1 MCGIFGVITNN
12 SNNVKDQIFD
22 GLRRLEYRGYDSSGI
37 ATINNNQINCVKSQG
52 NLDQLQKKLI
62 NEELIG
68 NVGIGHTRWATHGVP
83 NESNAHPHF
92 TDEVAVVH
100 NGIIENY
107 SLLKNQIVEAGIS
120 FKSETDTEAIAHLIT
135 LYLKSG
141 MGSYEAIRATTEDIK
156 GSYALAII
164 MRSEPNK
171 FFAVRKG
178 SPLAVGSSE
187 KENYIG
193 SDGYS
198 LGNYCDEVTYLK
210 DGDIAIIDNSSFE
223 IFDNQN
229 EFIKRKSQI
238 IDKTVTLAEK
248 GVFKHF
254 MSKEIHEQPSVI
266 QDAISHYINNDD
278 LTVNLPK
285 FPFSISNLKNITLVA
300 CGSSYYSGLVAREWF
315 EKFARIKVDVEI
327 ASEFRY
333 RETPMDS
340 SGLTIFIS
348 QSGETADTLAALKH
362 CKKLNQ
368 KTISVVNVPNSSMC
382 RNSDTSLKIFAGP
395 EIGVASTKA
404 FTCQLVVLA
413 ALAIHIGRI
422 NGNVSDHDEN
432 KYVKSLLDL
441 PRLISNVLDQEEDLV
456 KIVKDLNPI
465 KNALYLGRGQM
476 YPVALEGAL
485 KLKEIS
491 YIHAEGYPAGE
502 MKHGPIAL
510 LEKGLPVII
519 SAPSFNLFD
528 KTASNLY
535 EVIARDGNVLLVTD
549 QEGVNH
555 LGDTAEKIK
564 IFLVDD
570 ADIITAPFIYTI
582 PYQLFAYHTAL
593 LKGTDVDQPRNLA
606 KSVTVE

>member
-1 MCGIFGVITNN
+1 MCGIFGVVS
-12 SNNVKDQIFD
+12 SNGDVQDRIFD

-37 ATINNNQINCVKSQG
+37 ATINEDTIHCVKSQG
-52 NLDQLQKKLI
+52 NLDQLQKKLS
-62 NEELIG
+62 NENLVG
-68 NVGIGHTRWATHGVP
+68 GVGIGHTRWATHGIP
-83 NESNAHPHF
+83 NEVNAHPHI
-92 TDEVAVVH
+92 TEEVAVVH

-107 SLLKNQIVEAGIS
+107 LSLKNQIIETGIT
-120 FKSETDTEAIAHLIT
+120 FKSETDTEAISHLIT
-135 LYLKSG
+135 LYIKSG
-141 MGSYEAIRATTEDIK
+141 MNSYDAIRSTTEDIQ
-156 GSYALAII
+156 GSFALAII
-164 MRSEPNK
+164 IRSEPNK
-171 FFAVRKG
+171 LYAVRKG
-178 SPLAVGSSE
+178 SPLAIGSSE

-198 LGNYCDEVTYLK
+198 LGNYCNEVTYLK
-210 DGDIAIIDNSSFE
+210 DGDIAVLENDSFE
-223 IFDNQN
+223 IFDNKN
-229 EFIKRKSQI
+229 EFTQRKPQG
-238 IDKTVTLAEK
+238 IDKSVTLAEK

-254 MSKEIHEQPSVI
+254 MSKEIHEQPNVI
-266 QDAISHYINNDD
+266 QDSISHYINNDD

-285 FPFSISNLKNITLVA
+285 LPFNISNLKNITLVA
-300 CGSSYYSGLVAREWF
+300 CGSSYYAGLVAREWF
-315 EKFARIKVDVEI
+315 EKFSRIKVDVEI

-340 SGLTIFIS
+340 SGLTLFIS

-362 CKKLNQ
+362 CKSLNQ

-404 FTCQLVVLA
+404 FTCQLIVLA
-413 ALAIHIGRI
+413 CLAIHLGRL
-422 NGNVSDHDEN
+422 NGSLTDQDEN
-432 KYVKSLLDL
+432 KYVKSLMDI
-441 PRLISNVLDQEEDLV
+441 PRLISNILDKEDELE

-476 YPVALEGAL
+476 FPVALEGAL

-510 LEKGLPVII
+510 LEKGLPVIM

-528 KTASNLY
+528 KTASNLH
-535 EVIARDGNVLLVTD
+535 EVIARDGNVLLITD
-549 QEGVNH
+549 QEGVNY
-555 LGDTAEKIK
+555 LGDTAKKIK
-564 IFLVDD
+564 TFVVDK
-570 ADIITAPFIYTI
+570 ADVITAPFIYTI

-593 LKGTDVDQPRNLA
+593 IKGTDVDQPRNLA

>member
-1 MCGIFGVITNN
+1 MCGIFGVVS
-12 SNNVKDQIFD
+12 SNGDVQDRIFD

-37 ATINNNQINCVKSQG
+37 ATINKDTIHCVKSQG
-52 NLDQLQKKLI
+52 NLDQLQKKLS
-62 NEELIG
+62 NENLVG
-68 NVGIGHTRWATHGVP
+68 GVGIGHTRWATHGIP
-83 NESNAHPHF
+83 NEVNAHPHI
-92 TDEVAVVH
+92 TEEVAVVH

-107 SLLKNQIVEAGIS
+107 LSLKNQIIETGIT
-120 FKSETDTEAIAHLIT
+120 FKSETDTEAISHLIT
-135 LYLKSG
+135 LYIKSG
-141 MGSYEAIRATTEDIK
+141 MNSYDAIRSTTEDIQ
-156 GSYALAII
+156 GSFALAII
-164 MRSEPNK
+164 IRSEPNK
-171 FFAVRKG
+171 LYAVRKG
-178 SPLAVGSSE
+178 SPLAIGSSE

-198 LGNYCDEVTYLK
+198 LGNYCNEVTYLK
-210 DGDIAIIDNSSFE
+210 DGDIAVLENDSFE
-223 IFDNQN
+223 IFDNKN
-229 EFIKRKSQI
+229 EFIQRKPQG
-238 IDKTVTLAEK
+238 IDKSVTLAEK

-254 MSKEIHEQPSVI
+254 MSKEIHEQPNVI
-266 QDAISHYINNDD
+266 QDSISHYINNDD

-285 FPFSISNLKNITLVA
+285 LPFNISNLKNITLVA
-300 CGSSYYSGLVAREWF
+300 CGSSYYVGLVAREWF
-315 EKFARIKVDVEI
+315 EKFSRIKVDVEI

-340 SGLTIFIS
+340 SGLTLFIS

-362 CKKLNQ
+362 CKSLNQ
-368 KTISVVNVPNSSMC
+368 KTVSVVNVPNSSMC

-404 FTCQLVVLA
+404 FTCQLIVLA
-413 ALAIHIGRI
+413 CLAIHLGRL
-422 NGNVSDHDEN
+422 NGNLTDQDEN
-432 KYVKSLLDL
+432 KYVKSLMDI
-441 PRLISNVLDQEEDLV
+441 PRLISNILDKEDELE

-476 YPVALEGAL
+476 FPVALEGAL

-510 LEKGLPVII
+510 LEKGLPVIM

-528 KTASNLY
+528 KTASNLH
-535 EVIARDGNVLLVTD
+535 EVIARDGNVLLITD
-549 QEGVNH
+549 QEGVNY
-555 LGDTAEKIK
+555 LGDTAKKIK
-564 IFLVDD
+564 TFVVDK
-570 ADIITAPFIYTI
+570 ADVITAPFIYTI

-593 LKGTDVDQPRNLA
+593 IKGTDVDQPRNLA

>member
-1 MCGIFGVITNN
+1 MCGIFGVIANN
-12 SNNVKDQIFD
+12 DNVKDQIFD

-37 ATINNNQINCVKSQG
+37 ATINNDQINCRKSQG

-62 NEELIG
+62 NEELLG

-83 NESNAHPHF
+83 NEANAHPHI

-100 NGIIENY
+100 NGIIENF
-107 SLLKNQIVEAGIS
+107 SLLKNQISETGIN

-141 MGSYEAIRATTEDIK
+141 MESYEAIRATTEDIK

-164 MRSEPNK
+164 VRSEPNK
-171 FFAVRKG
+171 LYAVRKG
-178 SPLAVGSSE
+178 SPLAIGSSDS
-187 KENYIG
+187 KNYIG

-198 LGNYCDEVTYLK
+198 LGNYCNEVTYLK
-210 DGDIAIIDNSSFE
+210 DGDIAIIKNDAFE

-229 EFIKRKSQI
+229 EFINRKSQI

-266 QDAISHYINNDD
+266 QDSISHYINNED

-285 FPFSISNLKNITLVA
+285 FPFNITNLKNITLVA

-315 EKFARIKVDVEI
+315 EKLARVKVDVEI

-333 RETPMDS
+333 REAPMDS
-340 SGLTIFIS
+340 SGLTVFIS

-368 KTISVVNVPNSSMC
+368 KTISIVNVPNSSMC
-382 RNSDTSLKIFAGP
+382 RNSDSSLKIFAGP

-413 ALAIHIGRI
+413 SLAIHIGRI
-422 NGNVSDHDEN
+422 NGNLSDDDEN
-432 KYVKSLLDL
+432 NYVKSLLDV
-441 PRLISNVLDQEEDLV
+441 PRLISNVLDQEEDLI
-456 KIVKDLNPI
+456 KIVKELNPI

-519 SAPSFNLFD
+519 GAPSFNLFD

-535 EVIARDGNVLLVTD
+535 EVIARDGNVLLITD
-549 QEGVNH
+549 QEGLNH
-555 LGDTAEKIK
+555 LGDTTKKIK
-564 IFLVDD
+564 SFIVDE
-570 ADIITAPFIYTI
+570 ANIITAPFIYTI

>member
-1 MCGIFGVITNN
+1 MCGIFGVIANN
-12 SNNVKDQIFD
+12 DNVKDQIFD

-37 ATINNNQINCVKSQG
+37 ATINNDQINCIKSQG

-62 NEELIG
+62 NEELLG

-83 NESNAHPHF
+83 NEANAHPHI

-100 NGIIENY
+100 NGIIENF
-107 SLLKNQIVEAGIS
+107 SLLKNQIVETGINFNS
-120 FKSETDTEAIAHLIT
+120 DTDTEAIAHLIT

-141 MGSYEAIRATTEDIK
+141 MGSYEAIRATTEDIR

-164 MRSEPNK
+164 IRSEPNK
-171 FFAVRKG
+171 LYAVRKG
-178 SPLAVGSSE
+178 SPLAIGSSE
-187 KENYIG
+187 SKNYIG

-198 LGNYCDEVTYLK
+198 LGNYCNEVTYLK
-210 DGDIAIIDNSSFE
+210 DGDIAIIKNDTFE
-223 IFDNQN
+223 IFDSQN
-229 EFIKRKSQI
+229 EFVNRKSQI
-238 IDKTVTLAEK
+238 IDQTVTLSEK

-266 QDAISHYINNDD
+266 QDSISHYINNED

-285 FPFSISNLKNITLVA
+285 FPFNITNLKSITLVA

-315 EKFARIKVDVEI
+315 EKLARIKVDVEI

-333 RETPMDS
+333 REAPMDS
-340 SGLTIFIS
+340 SGLTVFIS

-368 KTISVVNVPNSSMC
+368 KTISIVNVPNSSMC
-382 RNSDTSLKIFAGP
+382 RNSDSSLKIFAGP

-413 ALAIHIGRI
+413 SLAIHIGRI
-422 NGNVSDHDEN
+422 NGNLSDDDEN
-432 KYVKSLLDL
+432 NYVKSLLDV
-441 PRLISNVLDQEEDLV
+441 PRLISNVLDQEEDLI
-456 KIVKDLNPI
+456 KIVKELNPI

-519 SAPSFNLFD
+519 GAPSFNLFD

-549 QEGVNH
+549 QEGLNY

-564 IFLVDD
+564 SFIVDE
-570 ADIITAPFIYTI
+570 ANIITAPFIYTI

>member
-12 SNNVKDQIFD
+12 NNVKDQILD

-37 ATINNNQINCVKSQG
+37 ATISNEQINCVKSQG

-62 NEELIG
+62 NEELLG
-68 NVGIGHTRWATHGVP
+68 NIGIGHTRWATHGVP
-83 NESNAHPHF
+83 NELNAHPHF

-107 SLLKNQIVEAGIS
+107 TLLKNQIVETGIT
-120 FKSETDTEAIAHLIT
+120 FKSETDTEAIVHLIT

-141 MGSYEAIRATTEDIK
+141 MSSYEAIRATTEDIK

-164 MRSEPNK
+164 IRSEPNK
-171 FFAVRKG
+171 LFAVRKG
-178 SPLAVGSSE
+178 SPLAIGSSE
-187 KENYIG
+187 NENYIG

-198 LGNYCDEVTYLK
+198 LGNYCNEVTYMK
-210 DGDIAIIDNSSFE
+210 DGDIAIIENSSFE
-223 IFDNQN
+223 IYDNQN
-229 EFIKRKSQI
+229 KFIKRKSQT
-238 IDKTVTLAEK
+238 IDKTIRLAEK

-266 QDAISHYINNDD
+266 QDAISHYINNED
-278 LTVNLPK
+278 LTVNLPE
-285 FPFSISNLKNITLVA
+285 FSFNISNLNCITLVA

-340 SGLTIFIS
+340 NGLTVFIS

-382 RNSDTSLKIFAGP
+382 RNSDESLKIYAGP

-404 FTCQLVVLA
+404 FTCQLAVLA
-413 ALAIHIGRI
+413 ALAIHIGKI
-422 NGNVSDHDEN
+422 NGNLSDHDEN
-432 KYVKSLLDL
+432 NYVRSMLDL
-441 PRLISNVLDQEEDLV
+441 PRLISNVLDQEEDIV
-456 KIVKDLNPI
+456 QIVKDLNPI

-528 KTASNLY
+528 KTASNVY

-549 QEGVNH
+549 QEGLNH
-555 LGDTAEKIK
+555 LGDTAKKIRT
-564 IFLVDD
+564 FLVDS

>member
-1 MCGIFGVITNN
+1 MCGIFGVVS
-12 SNNVKDQIFD
+12 SNGDVQDRIFE

-37 ATINNNQINCVKSQG
+37 ATINDNTIHCVKSQG
-52 NLDQLQKKLI
+52 NLDQLQKKLS
-62 NEELIG
+62 NESLIG
-68 NVGIGHTRWATHGVP
+68 GVGIGHTRWATHGVP
-83 NESNAHPHF
+83 NEVNAHPHV

-107 SLLKNQIVEAGIS
+107 LSLKNQILETGIT
-120 FKSETDTEAIAHLIT
+120 FKSETDTEAISHLIS

-141 MGSYEAIRATTEDIK
+141 MSSYDAIRSTTEDIQ
-156 GSYALAII
+156 GSFALAII
-164 MRSEPNK
+164 IRSEPNK
-171 FFAVRKG
+171 LYAVRKG
-178 SPLAVGSSE
+178 SPLAIGSSE

-198 LGNYCDEVTYLK
+198 LGNYCNEVTYLK
-210 DGDIAIIDNSSFE
+210 DGDVAVLENNSFE
-223 IFDNQN
+223 IFDINNQV
-229 EFIKRKSQI
+229 IQRKSQG
-238 IDKTVTLAEK
+238 IDKSVSLAEK

-254 MSKEIHEQPSVI
+254 MSKEIHEQPSVF
-266 QDAISHYINNDD
+266 QDSINHYINNDD
-278 LTVNLPK
+278 LTVNLPEL
-285 FPFSISNLKNITLVA
+285 PFSISNLKNITLVA
-300 CGSSYYSGLVAREWF
+300 CGSSYYAGLVAREWF

-340 SGLTIFIS
+340 SGLTLFIS

-362 CKKLNQ
+362 CKNLNQ

-404 FTCQLVVLA
+404 FTCQLIVLA
-413 ALAIHIGRI
+413 CLAIHLGRL
-422 NGNVSDHDEN
+422 NGNLTDQDEN
-432 KYVKSLLDL
+432 KYVKSLMDI
-441 PRLISNVLDQEEDLV
+441 PRLISNILDKEDKL
-456 KIVKDLNPI
+456 KGIVKDLNPI

-476 YPVALEGAL
+476 FPVALEGAL

-510 LEKGLPVII
+510 LEKGLPVIM

-528 KTASNLY
+528 KTASNLH
-535 EVIARDGNVLLVTD
+535 EVIARDGNVLLITD
-549 QEGVNH
+549 QEGVSY
-555 LGDTAEKIK
+555 LGDTAKKIK
-564 IFLVDD
+564 TFIVDET
-570 ADIITAPFIYTI
+570 DIMTAPFVYTI

-593 LKGTDVDQPRNLA
+593 IKGTDVDQPRNLA

>member
-1 MCGIFGVITNN
+1 MCGIFGVVS
-12 SNNVKDQIFD
+12 SNGDVQDRIFD

-37 ATINNNQINCVKSQG
+37 ATINEDTIHCVKSQG
-52 NLDQLQKKLI
+52 NLDQLQKKLS
-62 NEELIG
+62 NENLLG
-68 NVGIGHTRWATHGVP
+68 GVGIGHTRWATHGIP
-83 NESNAHPHF
+83 NEVNAHPHI
-92 TDEVAVVH
+92 TEEVAVVH

-107 SLLKNQIVEAGIS
+107 LSLKNQIIETGIT
-120 FKSETDTEAIAHLIT
+120 FKSETDTEAISHLIT
-135 LYLKSG
+135 LYIKSG
-141 MGSYEAIRATTEDIK
+141 MNSYDAIRSTTEDIQ
-156 GSYALAII
+156 GSFALAII
-164 MRSEPNK
+164 IRSEPNK
-171 FFAVRKG
+171 LYAVRKG
-178 SPLAVGSSE
+178 SPLAIGSSE

-198 LGNYCDEVTYLK
+198 LGNYCNEVTYLK
-210 DGDIAIIDNSSFE
+210 DGDIAVLENDSFE
-223 IFDNQN
+223 IFDNKN
-229 EFIKRKSQI
+229 EFIQRKPQG
-238 IDKTVTLAEK
+238 IDKSVTLAEK

-254 MSKEIHEQPSVI
+254 MSKEIHEQPNVI
-266 QDAISHYINNDD
+266 QDSISHYINNDD

-285 FPFSISNLKNITLVA
+285 LPFNISNLKNITLVA
-300 CGSSYYSGLVAREWF
+300 CGSSYYAGLVAREWF
-315 EKFARIKVDVEI
+315 EKFSRIKVDVEI

-340 SGLTIFIS
+340 SGLTLFIS

-362 CKKLNQ
+362 CKSLNQ

-382 RNSDTSLKIFAGP
+382 RNSDASLKIFAGP

-404 FTCQLVVLA
+404 FTCQLIVLA
-413 ALAIHIGRI
+413 CLAIHLGRL
-422 NGNVSDHDEN
+422 NGSLTDQDEN
-432 KYVKSLLDL
+432 KYVKSLMDI
-441 PRLISNVLDQEEDLV
+441 PRLISNILDKEDELE

-476 YPVALEGAL
+476 FPVALEGAL

-510 LEKGLPVII
+510 LEKGLPVIM

-528 KTASNLY
+528 KTASNLH
-535 EVIARDGNVLLVTD
+535 EVIARDGNVLLITD
-549 QEGVNH
+549 QEGVNY
-555 LGDTAEKIK
+555 LGDTAKKIK
-564 IFLVDD
+564 TFVVDK
-570 ADIITAPFIYTI
+570 ADVITAPFIYTI

-593 LKGTDVDQPRNLA
+593 IKGTDVDQPRNLA

>member
-1 MCGIFGVITNN
+1 MCGIFGVVS
-12 SNNVKDQIFD
+12 SNGDVQDRIFD

-37 ATINNNQINCVKSQG
+37 ATINEDTIHCVKSQG
-52 NLDQLQKKLI
+52 NLDQLQKKLS
-62 NEELIG
+62 NENLVG
-68 NVGIGHTRWATHGVP
+68 GVGIGHTRWATHGIP
-83 NESNAHPHF
+83 NEVNAHPHI
-92 TDEVAVVH
+92 TEEVAVVH

-107 SLLKNQIVEAGIS
+107 LSLKNQIIETGII
-120 FKSETDTEAIAHLIT
+120 FKSETDTEAISHLIT
-135 LYLKSG
+135 LYIKSG
-141 MGSYEAIRATTEDIK
+141 MNSYDAIRSTTEDIQ
-156 GSYALAII
+156 GSFALAII
-164 MRSEPNK
+164 IRSEPNK
-171 FFAVRKG
+171 LYAVRKG
-178 SPLAVGSSE
+178 SPLAIGSSE

-198 LGNYCDEVTYLK
+198 LGNYCNEVTYLK
-210 DGDIAIIDNSSFE
+210 DGDIAVLENDSFE
-223 IFDNQN
+223 IFDNKN
-229 EFIKRKSQI
+229 EFIQRKPQG
-238 IDKTVTLAEK
+238 IDKSVTLAEK

-254 MSKEIHEQPSVI
+254 MSKEIHEQPNVI
-266 QDAISHYINNDD
+266 QDSISHYINNDD

-285 FPFSISNLKNITLVA
+285 LPFNISNLKNITLVA
-300 CGSSYYSGLVAREWF
+300 CGSSYYAGLVAREWF
-315 EKFARIKVDVEI
+315 EKFSRIKVDVEI

-340 SGLTIFIS
+340 SGLTLFIS

-362 CKKLNQ
+362 CKSLNQ

-404 FTCQLVVLA
+404 FTCQLIVLA
-413 ALAIHIGRI
+413 CLAIHLGRL
-422 NGNVSDHDEN
+422 NGSLTDQDEN
-432 KYVKSLLDL
+432 KYVKSLMDI
-441 PRLISNVLDQEEDLV
+441 PRLISNILDKEDELE

-476 YPVALEGAL
+476 FPVALEGAL

-510 LEKGLPVII
+510 LEKGLPVIM

-528 KTASNLY
+528 KTASNLH
-535 EVIARDGNVLLVTD
+535 EVIARDGNVLLITD
-549 QEGVNH
+549 QEGVNY
-555 LGDTAEKIK
+555 LGDTAKKIK
-564 IFLVDD
+564 TFVVDK
-570 ADIITAPFIYTI
+570 ADFITAPFIYTI

-593 LKGTDVDQPRNLA
+593 IKGTDVDQPRNLA

>member
-1 MCGIFGVITNN
+1 MCGIFGVVS
-12 SNNVKDQIFD
+12 SNGDVQDRIFD

-37 ATINNNQINCVKSQG
+37 ATINEDTIHCVKSQG
-52 NLDQLQKKLI
+52 NLDQLQKKLS
-62 NEELIG
+62 NENLVG
-68 NVGIGHTRWATHGVP
+68 GVGIGHTRWATHGIP
-83 NESNAHPHF
+83 NEVNAHPHI
-92 TDEVAVVH
+92 TEEVAVVH

-107 SLLKNQIVEAGIS
+107 LSLKNQIIETGIT
-120 FKSETDTEAIAHLIT
+120 FKSETDTEAISHLIT
-135 LYLKSG
+135 LYIKSG
-141 MGSYEAIRATTEDIK
+141 MNSYDAIRSTTEDIQ
-156 GSYALAII
+156 GSFALAII
-164 MRSEPNK
+164 IRSEPNK
-171 FFAVRKG
+171 LYAVRKG
-178 SPLAVGSSE
+178 SPLAIGSSE

-198 LGNYCDEVTYLK
+198 LGNYCNEVTYLK
-210 DGDIAIIDNSSFE
+210 DGDIAVLENDSFE
-223 IFDNQN
+223 IFDNKN
-229 EFIKRKSQI
+229 EFIQRKPQG
-238 IDKTVTLAEK
+238 IDKSVTLAEK

-254 MSKEIHEQPSVI
+254 MSKEIHEQPNVI
-266 QDAISHYINNDD
+266 QDSISHYINNDD

-285 FPFSISNLKNITLVA
+285 LPFNISNLKNITLVA
-300 CGSSYYSGLVAREWF
+300 CGSSYYAGLVAREWF
-315 EKFARIKVDVEI
+315 EKFSRIKVDVEI

-340 SGLTIFIS
+340 SGLTLFIS

-362 CKKLNQ
+362 CKSLNQ

-404 FTCQLVVLA
+404 FTCQLIVLA
-413 ALAIHIGRI
+413 CLAIHLGRL
-422 NGNVSDHDEN
+422 NGSLTDQDEN
-432 KYVKSLLDL
+432 KYVKSLMDI
-441 PRLISNVLDQEEDLV
+441 PRLISNILDKEDELE

-476 YPVALEGAL
+476 FPVALEGAL

-510 LEKGLPVII
+510 LEKGLPVIM

-528 KTASNLY
+528 KTASNLH
-535 EVIARDGNVLLVTD
+535 EVIARDGNVLLITD
-549 QEGVNH
+549 QEGVNY
-555 LGDTAEKIK
+555 LGDTAKKIK
-564 IFLVDD
+564 TFVVDK
-570 ADIITAPFIYTI
+570 ADVITAPFIYTI
-582 PYQLFAYHTAL
+582 PYKLFAYHTAL
-593 LKGTDVDQPRNLA
+593 IKGTDVDQPRNLA

>member
-12 SNNVKDQIFD
+12 NNVKDQILD

-37 ATINNNQINCVKSQG
+37 ATISNEQINCVKSQG

-62 NEELIG
+62 NEELLG
-68 NVGIGHTRWATHGVP
+68 NIGIGHTRWATHGVP
-83 NESNAHPHF
+83 NELNAHPHF

-107 SLLKNQIVEAGIS
+107 TLLKNQIVETGIT
-120 FKSETDTEAIAHLIT
+120 FKSETDTEAIVHLIT

-141 MGSYEAIRATTEDIK
+141 LSSYEAIRATTEDIK

-164 MRSEPNK
+164 IRSEPNK
-171 FFAVRKG
+171 LFAVRKG
-178 SPLAVGSSE
+178 SPLAIGSSE
-187 KENYIG
+187 SENYIG

-198 LGNYCDEVTYLK
+198 LGNYCNEVTYMK
-210 DGDIAIIDNSSFE
+210 DGDIAIIENSSFE
-223 IFDNQN
+223 IYDNQN
-229 EFIKRKSQI
+229 KFIKRKSQT
-238 IDKTVTLAEK
+238 IDKTIRLAEK

-266 QDAISHYINNDD
+266 QDAISHYINNED
-278 LTVNLPK
+278 LTVNLPE
-285 FPFSISNLKNITLVA
+285 FSFNISNLNCITLVA

-340 SGLTIFIS
+340 NGLTVFIS

-382 RNSDTSLKIFAGP
+382 RNSDESLKIYAGP

-404 FTCQLVVLA
+404 FTCQLAVLA
-413 ALAIHIGRI
+413 ALAIHIGKI
-422 NGNVSDHDEN
+422 NGNLSDHDEN
-432 KYVKSLLDL
+432 NYVRSMLDL
-441 PRLISNVLDQEEDLV
+441 PRLISNVLDQEEDIV
-456 KIVKDLNPI
+456 QIVKDLNPI

-528 KTASNLY
+528 KTASNVY

-549 QEGVNH
+549 QEGLNH
-555 LGDTAEKIK
+555 LGDTAKKIRT
-564 IFLVDD
+564 FLVDS

>member
-1 MCGIFGVITNN
+1 MCGIFGVIANN
-12 SNNVKDQIFD
+12 DNVKDQIFD

-37 ATINNNQINCVKSQG
+37 ATIHNDQINCIKSQG

-62 NEELIG
+62 NEELLG

-83 NESNAHPHF
+83 NEANAHPHI
-92 TDEVAVVH
+92 TDEVAVAH
-100 NGIIENY
+100 NGIIENF
-107 SLLKNQIVEAGIS
+107 SILKNQISETGIN

-135 LYLKSG
+135 LYIKSG

-164 MRSEPNK
+164 VRSEPNK
-171 FFAVRKG
+171 LYAVRKG
-178 SPLAVGSSE
+178 SPLAIGSSDS
-187 KENYIG
+187 KNYIG

-198 LGNYCDEVTYLK
+198 LGNYCNEVTYLK
-210 DGDIAIIDNSSFE
+210 DGDIAIIKNDAFE

-229 EFIKRKSQI
+229 EFINRKSQI

-266 QDAISHYINNDD
+266 QDSISHYINNED

-285 FPFSISNLKNITLVA
+285 FPFNITNLKNITLVA

-315 EKFARIKVDVEI
+315 EKLARVKIDVEI

-333 RETPMDS
+333 REAPMDS

-368 KTISVVNVPNSSMC
+368 KTISIVNVPNSSMC
-382 RNSDTSLKIFAGP
+382 RNSDSSLKIFAGP

-413 ALAIHIGRI
+413 SLAIHIGRI
-422 NGNVSDHDEN
+422 NGNLSDDDEN
-432 KYVKSLLDL
+432 NYVKSLLDV
-441 PRLISNVLDQEEDLV
+441 PRLISNVLNQEEDLI
-456 KIVKDLNPI
+456 KIVKELNPI

-476 YPVALEGAL
+476 YPIALEGAL

-519 SAPSFNLFD
+519 GAPSFNLFD
-528 KTASNLY
+528 KIASNLY

-549 QEGVNH
+549 QEGLNH
-555 LGDTAEKIK
+555 LGDTAKKIK
-564 IFLVDD
+564 AFIVDE
-570 ADIITAPFIYTI
+570 ANIITAPFIYTI

>member
-1 MCGIFGVITNN
+1 
-12 SNNVKDQIFD
+12 
-22 GLRRLEYRGYDSSGI
+22 
-37 ATINNNQINCVKSQG
+37 
-52 NLDQLQKKLI
+52 
-62 NEELIG
+62 
-68 NVGIGHTRWATHGVP
+68 
-83 NESNAHPHF
+83 
-92 TDEVAVVH
+92 
-100 NGIIENY
+100 
-107 SLLKNQIVEAGIS
+107 
-120 FKSETDTEAIAHLIT
+120 
-135 LYLKSG
+135 

-164 MRSEPNK
+164 VRSEPNK
-171 FFAVRKG
+171 LYAVRKG
-178 SPLAVGSSE
+178 SPLAIGSSDS
-187 KENYIG
+187 KNYIG

-198 LGNYCDEVTYLK
+198 LGNYCNEVTYLK
-210 DGDIAIIDNSSFE
+210 DGDIAIIKNDAFE

-229 EFIKRKSQI
+229 EFINRKSQI

-266 QDAISHYINNDD
+266 QDSISHYINNED

-285 FPFSISNLKNITLVA
+285 FPFNITNLKNITLVA

-315 EKFARIKVDVEI
+315 EKLARVKVDVEI

-333 RETPMDS
+333 REAPMDS
-340 SGLTIFIS
+340 SGLTVFIS

-368 KTISVVNVPNSSMC
+368 KTISIVNVPNSSMC
-382 RNSDTSLKIFAGP
+382 RNSDSSLKIFAGP

-413 ALAIHIGRI
+413 SLAIHIGRI
-422 NGNVSDHDEN
+422 NGNLSDDDEN
-432 KYVKSLLDL
+432 NYVKSLLDV
-441 PRLISNVLDQEEDLV
+441 PRLISNVLDQEEDLI
-456 KIVKDLNPI
+456 KIVKELNPI

-519 SAPSFNLFD
+519 GAPSFNLFD

-535 EVIARDGNVLLVTD
+535 EVIARDGNVLLITD
-549 QEGVNH
+549 QEGLNH
-555 LGDTAEKIK
+555 LGDTAKKIK
-564 IFLVDD
+564 SFIVDE
-570 ADIITAPFIYTI
+570 ANIITAPFIYTI

>member
-1 MCGIFGVITNN
+1 MCGIFGVVS
-12 SNNVKDQIFD
+12 SNGDVQDRIFD

-37 ATINNNQINCVKSQG
+37 ATINEDTIHCVKSQG
-52 NLDQLQKKLI
+52 NLDQLQKKLS
-62 NEELIG
+62 NENLVG
-68 NVGIGHTRWATHGVP
+68 GVGIGHTRWATHGIP
-83 NESNAHPHF
+83 NEVNAHPHI
-92 TDEVAVVH
+92 TEEVAVVH

-107 SLLKNQIVEAGIS
+107 LSLKNQIIETGIT
-120 FKSETDTEAIAHLIT
+120 FKSETDTEAISHLIT
-135 LYLKSG
+135 LYIKSG
-141 MGSYEAIRATTEDIK
+141 MNSYDAIRSTTEDIQ
-156 GSYALAII
+156 GSFALAII
-164 MRSEPNK
+164 IRSEPNK
-171 FFAVRKG
+171 LYAVRKG
-178 SPLAVGSSE
+178 SPLAIGSSE

-198 LGNYCDEVTYLK
+198 LGNYCNEVTYLK
-210 DGDIAIIDNSSFE
+210 DGDIAVLENNSFE
-223 IFDNQN
+223 IFDNKN
-229 EFIKRKSQI
+229 EFIQRKPQG
-238 IDKTVTLAEK
+238 IDKSVTLAEK

-254 MSKEIHEQPSVI
+254 MSKEIHEQPNVI
-266 QDAISHYINNDD
+266 QDSLSHYINNDD

-285 FPFSISNLKNITLVA
+285 LPFNISNLKNITLVA
-300 CGSSYYSGLVAREWF
+300 CGSSYYAGLVAREWF
-315 EKFARIKVDVEI
+315 EKFSRIKVEVEI

-340 SGLTIFIS
+340 SGLTLFIS

-362 CKKLNQ
+362 CKSLNQ

-404 FTCQLVVLA
+404 FTCQLIVLA
-413 ALAIHIGRI
+413 CLAIHLGRL
-422 NGNVSDHDEN
+422 NGSLTDQDEN
-432 KYVKSLLDL
+432 KYVKSLMDI
-441 PRLISNVLDQEEDLV
+441 PRLISNILDKEDELE

-476 YPVALEGAL
+476 FPVALEGAL

-510 LEKGLPVII
+510 LEKGLPVIM

-528 KTASNLY
+528 KTASNLH
-535 EVIARDGNVLLVTD
+535 EVIARDGNVLLITD
-549 QEGVNH
+549 QEGVNY
-555 LGDTAEKIK
+555 LGDTAKKIK
-564 IFLVDD
+564 TFVVDK
-570 ADIITAPFIYTI
+570 ADVITAPFIYTI

-593 LKGTDVDQPRNLA
+593 IKGTDVDQPRNLA

>member
-107 SLLKNQIVEAGIS
+107 SLLKNQIVEAGIN

-171 FFAVRKG
+171 LFAVRKG

-315 EKFARIKVDVEI
+315 EKFSRIKVDVEI

-362 CKKLNQ
+362 CKKF
-368 KTISVVNVPNSSMC
+368 S
-382 RNSDTSLKIFAGP
+382 
-395 EIGVASTKA
+395 
-404 FTCQLVVLA
+404 
-413 ALAIHIGRI
+413 
-422 NGNVSDHDEN
+422 
-432 KYVKSLLDL
+432 
-441 PRLISNVLDQEEDLV
+441 
-456 KIVKDLNPI
+456 
-465 KNALYLGRGQM
+465 
-476 YPVALEGAL
+476 
-485 KLKEIS
+485 
-491 YIHAEGYPAGE
+491 
-502 MKHGPIAL
+502 
-510 LEKGLPVII
+510 
-519 SAPSFNLFD
+519 
-528 KTASNLY
+528 
-535 EVIARDGNVLLVTD
+535 
-549 QEGVNH
+549 
-555 LGDTAEKIK
+555 
-564 IFLVDD
+564 
-570 ADIITAPFIYTI
+570 
-582 PYQLFAYHTAL
+582 
-593 LKGTDVDQPRNLA
+593 
-606 KSVTVE
+606 

>member
-1 MCGIFGVITNN
+1 MCGIFGVVS
-12 SNNVKDQIFD
+12 SNGDVQDRIFD

-37 ATINNNQINCVKSQG
+37 ATINEDTIHCVKSQG
-52 NLDQLQKKLI
+52 NLDQLQKKLS
-62 NEELIG
+62 NENLVG
-68 NVGIGHTRWATHGVP
+68 GVGIGHTRWATHGIP
-83 NESNAHPHF
+83 NEVNAHPHI
-92 TDEVAVVH
+92 TEEVAVVH

-107 SLLKNQIVEAGIS
+107 LSLKNQIIETGIT
-120 FKSETDTEAIAHLIT
+120 FKSETDTEAISHLIT
-135 LYLKSG
+135 LYIKSG
-141 MGSYEAIRATTEDIK
+141 MNSYDAIRSTTEDIQ
-156 GSYALAII
+156 GSFALAII
-164 MRSEPNK
+164 IRSEPNK
-171 FFAVRKG
+171 LYAVRKG
-178 SPLAVGSSE
+178 SPLAIGSSE

-198 LGNYCDEVTYLK
+198 LGNYCNEVTYLK
-210 DGDIAIIDNSSFE
+210 DGDIAVLENDSFE
-223 IFDNQN
+223 IFDNKN
-229 EFIKRKSQI
+229 EFTQRKPQG
-238 IDKTVTLAEK
+238 IDKSVTLAEK

-254 MSKEIHEQPSVI
+254 MSKEIHEQPNVI
-266 QDAISHYINNDD
+266 QDSISHYINNDD

-285 FPFSISNLKNITLVA
+285 LPFNISNLKNITLVA
-300 CGSSYYSGLVAREWF
+300 CGSSYYAGLVAREWF
-315 EKFARIKVDVEI
+315 EKFSRIKVDVEI

-340 SGLTIFIS
+340 SGLTLFIS

-362 CKKLNQ
+362 CKNLNQ

-404 FTCQLVVLA
+404 FTCQLIVLA
-413 ALAIHIGRI
+413 CLAIHLGRL
-422 NGNVSDHDEN
+422 NGSLTDQDEN
-432 KYVKSLLDL
+432 KYVKSLMDI
-441 PRLISNVLDQEEDLV
+441 PRLISNILDKEDELK

-476 YPVALEGAL
+476 FPVALEGAL

-510 LEKGLPVII
+510 LEKGLPVIM

-528 KTASNLY
+528 KTASNLH
-535 EVIARDGNVLLVTD
+535 EVIARDGNVLLITD
-549 QEGVNH
+549 QEGVNY
-555 LGDTAEKIK
+555 LGDTAKKIK
-564 IFLVDD
+564 TFVVDK
-570 ADIITAPFIYTI
+570 ADVITAPFIYTI

-593 LKGTDVDQPRNLA
+593 IKGTDVDQPRNLA

>member
-1 MCGIFGVITNN
+1 MCGIFGVVS
-12 SNNVKDQIFD
+12 SNGDVQDRIFD

-37 ATINNNQINCVKSQG
+37 ATINEDTIHCVKSQG
-52 NLDQLQKKLI
+52 NLDQLQKKLS
-62 NEELIG
+62 NENLVG
-68 NVGIGHTRWATHGVP
+68 GVGIGHTRWATHGIP
-83 NESNAHPHF
+83 NEVNAHPHI
-92 TDEVAVVH
+92 TEEVAVVH

-107 SLLKNQIVEAGIS
+107 LSLKNQIIETGIT
-120 FKSETDTEAIAHLIT
+120 FKSETDTEAISHLIT
-135 LYLKSG
+135 LYIKSG
-141 MGSYEAIRATTEDIK
+141 MNSYDAIRSTTEDIQ
-156 GSYALAII
+156 GSFALAII
-164 MRSEPNK
+164 IRSEPNK
-171 FFAVRKG
+171 LYAVRKG
-178 SPLAVGSSE
+178 SPLAIGSSE

-198 LGNYCDEVTYLK
+198 LGNYCNEVTYLK
-210 DGDIAIIDNSSFE
+210 DGDIAVLENDSFE
-223 IFDNQN
+223 IFDNKN
-229 EFIKRKSQI
+229 EFIQRKPQG
-238 IDKTVTLAEK
+238 IDKSVTLAEK

-254 MSKEIHEQPSVI
+254 MSKEIHEQPNVI
-266 QDAISHYINNDD
+266 QDSISHYINNDD
-278 LTVNLPK
+278 HTVNLPK
-285 FPFSISNLKNITLVA
+285 LPFNISNLKNITLVA
-300 CGSSYYSGLVAREWF
+300 CGSSYYAGLVAREWF
-315 EKFARIKVDVEI
+315 EKFSRIKVDVEI

-340 SGLTIFIS
+340 SGLTLFIS

-362 CKKLNQ
+362 CKSLNQ

-404 FTCQLVVLA
+404 FTCQLIVLA
-413 ALAIHIGRI
+413 CLAIHLGRL
-422 NGNVSDHDEN
+422 NGSLTDQDEN
-432 KYVKSLLDL
+432 KYVKSLMDI
-441 PRLISNVLDQEEDLV
+441 PRLISNILDKEDELE

-476 YPVALEGAL
+476 FPVALEGAL

-510 LEKGLPVII
+510 LEKGLPVIM

-528 KTASNLY
+528 KTASNLH
-535 EVIARDGNVLLVTD
+535 EVIARDGNVLLITD
-549 QEGVNH
+549 QEGVNY
-555 LGDTAEKIK
+555 LGDTAKKIK
-564 IFLVDD
+564 TFVVDK
-570 ADIITAPFIYTI
+570 ADVITAPFIYTI

-593 LKGTDVDQPRNLA
+593 IKGTDVDQPRNLA

>member
-1 MCGIFGVITNN
+1 MCGIFGVIANN
-12 SNNVKDQIFD
+12 DNVKDQIFD

-37 ATINNNQINCVKSQG
+37 ATINKDQINCKKSQG

-62 NEELIG
+62 NEDLLG

-83 NESNAHPHF
+83 NEANAHPHI

-100 NGIIENY
+100 NGIIENF
-107 SLLKNQIVEAGIS
+107 SLLKNQISETGIN

-135 LYLKSG
+135 LYIKSG

-164 MRSEPNK
+164 VRSEPNK
-171 FFAVRKG
+171 LYAVRKG
-178 SPLAVGSSE
+178 SPLAIGSSDS
-187 KENYIG
+187 KNYIG

-198 LGNYCDEVTYLK
+198 LGNYCNEVTYLK
-210 DGDIAIIDNSSFE
+210 DGDIAIIKNDAFE

-229 EFIKRKSQI
+229 EFINRKSQI

-266 QDAISHYINNDD
+266 QDSISHYINNED

-285 FPFSISNLKNITLVA
+285 FPFNITNLKNITLVA

-315 EKFARIKVDVEI
+315 EKLARVKVDVEI

-340 SGLTIFIS
+340 SGLTVFIS

-368 KTISVVNVPNSSMC
+368 KTISIVNVPNSSMC
-382 RNSDTSLKIFAGP
+382 RNSDLSLKIFAGP

-413 ALAIHIGRI
+413 SLAIHIGRI
-422 NGNVSDHDEN
+422 NGNLSDDDEN
-432 KYVKSLLDL
+432 NYVKSLLDV
-441 PRLISNVLDQEEDLV
+441 PRLISNVLDQEEDLI
-456 KIVKDLNPI
+456 KIVKELNPI

-519 SAPSFNLFD
+519 GAPSFNLFD

-535 EVIARDGNVLLVTD
+535 EVIARDGNVLLITD
-549 QEGVNH
+549 QEGLNQ
-555 LGDTAEKIK
+555 LGDTAKKIK
-564 IFLVDD
+564 SFIVDE
-570 ADIITAPFIYTI
+570 ANIITAPFIYTI

>member
-12 SNNVKDQIFD
+12 NNNVKDQIFD

-37 ATINNNQINCVKSQG
+37 ATVNNNQINCVKSQG

-107 SLLKNQIVEAGIS
+107 ALLKNQIVETGIT

-141 MGSYEAIRATTEDIK
+141 MNSYEAIRATTEDIK

-171 FFAVRKG
+171 LFAVRKG

-187 KENYIG
+187 NENYIG

-198 LGNYCDEVTYLK
+198 LGNYCEEVTYLK

-238 IDKTVTLAEK
+238 IDKTITLAEK

-315 EKFARIKVDVEI
+315 EKFSRIKVDVEI

-413 ALAIHIGRI
+413 SLAIHIGRI
-422 NGNVSDHDEN
+422 NGNLSDQDEN
-432 KYVKSLLDL
+432 KYVKSLLEL
-441 PRLISNVLDQEEDLV
+441 PRLISNVLDQEEDLI

-502 MKHGPIAL
+502 MKHGPLAL
-510 LEKGLPVII
+510 IEEGLPVII
-519 SAPSFNLFD
+519 IAPKNKYFE
-528 KTASNLY
+528 KTISNMQ
-535 EVIARDGNVLLVTD
+535 EVIARGGKILFITDRKKESLNENIRFGFRVPHLDILLSPI
-549 QEGVNH
+549 
-555 LGDTAEKIK
+555 L
-564 IFLVDD
+564 L
-570 ADIITAPFIYTI
+570 TI
-582 PYQLFAYHTAL
+582 PLQMLAYHVAL
-593 LKGTDVDQPRNLA
+593 LKNCDVDKPRNLA

>member
-12 SNNVKDQIFD
+12 NNNVKDQIFD

-171 FFAVRKG
+171 LFAVRKG

-491 YIHAEGYPAGE
+491 YIHAEGYPAAE

-510 LEKGLPVII
+510 VDKDMPNVFIVPKDKTYDKII
-519 SAPSFNLFD
+519 SNIEEIKSR
-528 KTASNLY
+528 KGK
-535 EVIARDGNVLLVTD
+535 IIIVTD
-549 QEGVNH
+549 SKDKILKDLANDLILVPKTNH
-555 LGDTAEKIK
+555 YMFCVLASIV
-564 IFLVDD
+564 L
-570 ADIITAPFIYTI
+570 
-582 PYQLFAYHTAL
+582 QLFAYYVAVGKKL
-593 LKGTDVDQPRNLA
+593 NVDQPRNLA